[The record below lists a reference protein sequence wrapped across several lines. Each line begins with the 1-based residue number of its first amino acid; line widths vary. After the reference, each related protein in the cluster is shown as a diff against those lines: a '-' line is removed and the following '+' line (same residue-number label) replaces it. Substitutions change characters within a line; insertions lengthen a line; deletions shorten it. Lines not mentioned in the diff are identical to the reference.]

1 MSRDVELLYEL
12 SALRHIPRQWVRF
25 GMPGVSRLAEHHYQV
40 TWIALILAARIK
52 EKVDTDKVLKMALAH
67 DIAESR
73 TNDVDYISRQ
83 YVTKDEQRAL
93 HDMLKGTSI
102 SEEFESLIK
111 EYEQRES
118 LEAKIV
124 KDADNLHVDL
134 ELCEQK
140 EQGNGLPD
148 KWRGNRDGVSRKKL
162 FTAEAKQLYKELI
175 DTAPSSWHT
184 ESPNNRVHSGDWVD
198 IKKPRETN
206 EN

>member
-40 TWIALILAARIK
+40 AWIALILAARIK

-184 ESPNNRVHSGDWVD
+184 ESPNNRVRSGDWVN